1 MQALAL
7 QRGLGTCAKLCSVVS
22 AMRCALHLLMFC
34 FNYLCNTTIPKR
46 RETTLPFPAWE
57 ARNHWSKIPTAI
69 LERSYSQEHWTHL
82 RPTISWNP
90 SLSGTGLPNSFW
102 RALKFLGG
110 IVPVLFAP
118 SHPAP
123 LPQSLSSTQKPHF
136 PRPHPI
142 STGTL
147 SPSVPPRVGIM
158 CGLPRMPVSRRHTRR
173 GERCSSLFVDA
184 EIACDALRSMLTE
197 TGASDRTF
205 VAIRTILVL
214 VMA

>member
-123 LPQSLSSTQKPHF
+123 LPSLSAQRRNLTFLGLIQSALV
-136 PRPHPI
+136 
-142 STGTL
+142 L
-147 SPSVPPRVGIM
+147 SPLLFLREWASCVACPGCLYPADT
-158 CGLPRMPVSRRHTRR
+158 L
-173 GERCSSLFVDA
+173 EEEKDAARCSLMPRLLATHCVR
-184 EIACDALRSMLTE
+184 C
-197 TGASDRTF
+197 
-205 VAIRTILVL
+205 
-214 VMA
+214 

>member
-102 RALKFLGG
+102 RALKFR
-110 IVPVLFAP
+110 
-118 SHPAP
+118 P
-123 LPQSLSSTQKPHF
+123 LPSRPSAPVSQLNAETSLSSASFNQHWY
-136 PRPHPI
+136 
-142 STGTL
+142 S
-147 SPSVPPRVGIM
+147 
-158 CGLPRMPVSRRHTRR
+158 LPF
-173 GERCSSLFVDA
+173 CSSASGHHVWLAPDA
-184 EIACDALRSMLTE
+184 CIPPTH
-197 TGASDRTF
+197 
-205 VAIRTILVL
+205 
-214 VMA
+214 